1 CQAAEEPLW
10 KRVLELVTS
19 QRPAVLKVMKLCSV
33 PCRSLLLPLLLLL
46 IHPAKASSV
55 FRKLRQ
61 QHHDSVSATSDRN
74 SPFWN
79 SLGPNTGEWYTGDG
93 ITENPNTGNWYNVE
107 WYTRDPGTG
116 GGITEDPD
124 NGNGNPGGWHTGDPS
139 TGGVIMVAPD
149 TGDGIIEDP
158 DTGDWYSGNSNTGD
172 GITEDPNTG
181 SGYPI
186 DWYTSDPI
194 NGDGTYEGPSTRDS
208 NTGDDEPYFDTK
220 FFIVRNKTTCIFFW
234 CIYINVG

>member
-1 CQAAEEPLW
+1 
-10 KRVLELVTS
+10 
-19 QRPAVLKVMKLCSV
+19 MKLCSV

-149 TGDGIIEDP
+149 TGDGI
-158 DTGDWYSGNSNTGD
+158 
-172 GITEDPNTG
+172 TEDPNTG